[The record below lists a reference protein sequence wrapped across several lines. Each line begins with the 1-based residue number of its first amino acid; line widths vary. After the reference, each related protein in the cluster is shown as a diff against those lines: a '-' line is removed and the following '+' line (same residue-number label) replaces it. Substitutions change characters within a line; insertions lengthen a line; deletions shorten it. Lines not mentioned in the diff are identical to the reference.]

1 MSTPFTW
8 VLRDLRCVQS
18 TWSDAPPGGWRR
30 LPGHEA
36 PRGGGPG
43 RAGERCLRPWA
54 AARRRPG
61 SRRSAQAASRAP
73 RAGHPDRGR
82 VLRREEEAARD
93 LVPQA
98 ERRHDLDDAVRESR
112 GADPH
117 DEQKCLVP
125 EVAGGPEGEREQD
138 GARDE
143 PSPPELGRASDEAT
157 MMSKI
162 PRSSR

>member
-1 MSTPFTW
+1 MSTPFTR

-18 TWSDAPPGGWRR
+18 TWSDAPPGGWRG

-54 AARRRPG
+54 AARGRPG
-61 SRRSAQAASRAP
+61 PRRSAQAASRAP

-82 VLRREEEAARD
+82 VLRGEEEAARD

-98 ERRHDLDDAVRESR
+98 ERRHDLDDAVREGR

-117 DEQKCLVP
+117 DEQECLVP
-125 EVAGGPEGEREQD
+125 EVAGGQEGEREQD
-138 GARDE
+138 VAREAPGTSELCRTCVEGAYVCE
-143 PSPPELGRASDEAT
+143 S
-157 MMSKI
+157 
-162 PRSSR
+162 